1 MIKREGCRAEREE
14 MMEAERRGRY
24 RGEWWWESQRVP
36 RRGVEIGEEGYSG
49 IKIGSGGAKGGKRWR
64 LQG

>member
-1 MIKREGCRAEREE
+1 
-14 MMEAERRGRY
+14 MEAERRGRY